1 MSFNSIKTK
10 IAMKKSLLLVAMLVA
25 TVVTYASTIKYEDI
39 AKCRAANGAIYGV
52 RSMADGEHFTIIKG
66 KQIVR
71 CSYANRTDSLVVFE
85 GDFRIGSY
93 AFSGDE
99 SRLLLSDA
107 KSVKPIYR
115 HSATADYYIADVQG
129 KARRVLEQVR
139 DVEFSADG
147 KHLVYAQNNNLYLY
161 DIASATATPI
171 TTNGEWNKIING
183 TSDWVY
189 EEEYGFTKAYAV
201 SADGAKI
208 AYLRFDE
215 SEVPTFEMMRYDN
228 ELYNKAYSFKY
239 PKAGDKN
246 SVVTLHIYDVT
257 SGKTEQVAVGEN
269 SDQYILNLAYAPNG
283 KLYFYRVNR
292 LQNHFEVLMCEEGG
306 VLRTI
311 YEERSSTYVE
321 RPSSATIQFVDSRRF
336 IVCDEGTTGYNHLYL
351 HDIDK
356 GRLSAITL
364 GKWQVTS
371 VVGMAKNRV
380 YYLSTERSPLGRDLY
395 SVELNGKGKRLHTAE
410 EGFNSIAPSKGMR
423 YYIRTFTNAT
433 TPNVVT
439 VCNSLGKVIDTLVDS
454 RAKVAE
460 RGTWAKRE
468 FKQFVTERGDT
479 LNYYIQLPIGFE
491 KGKKYPVLLTQYSG
505 PGSQSVRNRWSL
517 DWEDALP
524 YDGYIV
530 ACCDGRGTGFRGEK
544 FKKCTYADLGRKE
557 VEDQLSFAR
566 FLAKQEYVDAER
578 IGIYGWSYGGFMAL
592 NCALHGE
599 GLFRMAIAVAPV
611 TSWRYYDTIYTEIYN
626 GLPQDNPKGYDDNS
640 PLSHAEKLAERTKLL
655 IIHGTA
661 DDNVHFQNSMEM
673 CRRLNEKGKQYDMMV
688 YPDQNHSMM
697 PSATGLVRQKMIDY
711 TLEYL

>member
-1 MSFNSIKTK
+1 M
-10 IAMKKSLLLVAMLVA
+10 AVAVVCA
-25 TVVTYASTIKYEDI
+25 TVIAYGSTVKYEHI

-52 RSMADGEHFTIIKG
+52 RSMADGEHFTIINGSK
-66 KQIVR
+66 IVR
-71 CSYANRTDSLVVFE
+71 CSYADRADSLVVFE
-85 GDFRIGSY
+85 SDFRIGSY
-93 AFSGDE
+93 SFSADE
-99 SRLLLSDA
+99 KHILLSDA

-115 HSATADYYIADVQG
+115 RSATADYYLAEVGG
-129 KARRVLEQVR
+129 KAQKVLAQVR

-161 DIASATATPI
+161 DIASATSKAV
-171 TTNGEWNKIING
+171 TTDGEWNKIING

-189 EEEYGFTKAYAV
+189 EEEYGFTKGYAV
-201 SADGAKI
+201 SPDGAKI

-215 SEVPTFEMMRYDN
+215 SEVSTFEMMRYDDK
-228 ELYNKAYSFKY
+228 LYNKAYSFKY

-246 SVVTLHIYDVT
+246 SVVTLHLYDVAT
-257 SGKTEQVAVGEN
+257 GKTNQVATGEN
-269 SDQYILNLAYAPNG
+269 SDQYIFNLVYAPNG

-292 LQNHFEVLMCEEGG
+292 LQNHFEVLMLESDGSLCP
-306 VLRTI
+306 I
-311 YEERSSTYVE
+311 YEERSATYVE
-321 RPSSATIQFVDSRRF
+321 RPSLATIQFVDSDRF
-336 IVCDEGTTGYNHLYL
+336 IVSEESSLGYNHLYL
-351 HDIDK
+351 HSIKK
-356 GRLSAITL
+356 GRLNAITS
-364 GKWQVTS
+364 GRWEVAS
-371 VVGMAKNRV
+371 VVGVAKNRI

-395 SVELNGKGKRLHTAE
+395 SVGLNGKGKKLHTAE
-410 EGFNSIAPSKGMR
+410 EGFNSIAPSVGMH

-439 VCNSLGKVIDTLVDS
+439 VCKASGEVIDTLIDS

-460 RGTWAKRE
+460 RGVWAKRE

-479 LNYYIQLPIGFE
+479 LNYYIQLPFGFE

-524 YDGYIV
+524 HEGYIV

-557 VEDQLSFAR
+557 VEDQISFAR
-566 FLAKQEYVDAER
+566 FLAKQEFVDAER

-640 PLSHAEKLAERTKLL
+640 PLSHAAKLSERTQLL

-661 DDNVHFQNSMEM
+661 DDNVHLQNSMEM
-673 CRRLNEKGKQYDMMV
+673 CRKLNEAGKQYDMMV
-688 YPDQNHSMM
+688 YPDQNHSMR
-697 PSATGLVRQKMIDY
+697 PSATTLVRQKMIDY
-711 TLEYL
+711 TIDKL

>member
-1 MSFNSIKTK
+1 MSTIFSIY
-10 IAMKKSLLLVAMLVA
+10 MKRVILSVVAILCA
-25 TVVTYASTIKYEDI
+25 TVVTYASTIKYSDI
-39 AKCRAANGAIYGV
+39 VKCRSANRTIHGV

-71 CSYANRTDSLVVFE
+71 CSYADRADSLVVFK

-93 AFSGDE
+93 AFSADE
-99 SRLLLSDA
+99 KQLLLSDA

-115 HSATADYYIADVQG
+115 HSATADYYLADVQG
-129 KARRVLEQVR
+129 LAHKVLDQVR
-139 DVEFSADG
+139 DVAFSADG
-147 KHLVYAQNNNLYLY
+147 KSLVYAKENNLYLY
-161 DIASATATPI
+161 DIASATSTAV
-171 TTNGEWNKIING
+171 TTDGEWNKIING

-189 EEEYGFTKAYAV
+189 EEEYGFTKAYAL
-201 SADGAKI
+201 SADGEKI

-215 SEVPTFEMMRYDN
+215 SEVPTFEMMRFDGK
-228 ELYNKAYSFKY
+228 LYNKAYSFKY

-246 SVVTLHIYDVT
+246 SVVTLHIYDVA
-257 SGKTEQVAVGEN
+257 SGKTEQVSVGEN

-283 KLYFYRVNR
+283 RLYFYRVNR
-292 LQNHFEVLMCEEGG
+292 LQNHFEVLMLESNGS
-306 VLRTI
+306 LRTI
-311 YEERSSTYVE
+311 YEESSATYVE
-321 RPSSATIQFVDSRRF
+321 RPSSATIRFIDNDRF
-336 IVCDEGTTGYNHLYL
+336 IVQEECTTGYNHLYL
-351 HDIDK
+351 HSLAK
-356 GRLSAITL
+356 GRLSAITS
-364 GKWQVTS
+364 GKWQVAS
-371 VVGMAKNRV
+371 VVGVAKNRI

-395 SVELNGKGKRLHTAE
+395 SVGLNGKGKRLHTAE
-410 EGFNSIAPSKGMR
+410 EGFNSIAPSRGMR
-423 YYIRTFTNAT
+423 YYIRTFSDSN

-439 VCNSLGKVIDTLVDS
+439 LCKASGEVIDTLVDS
-454 RAKVAE
+454 RAKVAG

-479 LNYYIQLPIGFE
+479 LNYYIQLPISYE
-491 KGKKYPVLLTQYSG
+491 EDKKYPVLLTQYSG

-524 YDGYIV
+524 HEGYIV
-530 ACCDGRGTGFRGEK
+530 ACCDGRGTGFRGEA
-544 FKKCTYADLGRKE
+544 FRKCTYADLGRKE
-557 VEDQLSFAR
+557 VEDQISFAR
-566 FLAKQEYVDAER
+566 FLAKQEFVDAER

-599 GLFRMAIAVAPV
+599 GLFKMAIAVAPV

-673 CRRLNEKGKQYDMMV
+673 CRKLNEKGKQYDMMV
-688 YPDQNHSMM
+688 YPDQNHSMR
-697 PSATGLVRQKMIDY
+697 PSATTVVRQKMIDY
-711 TLEYL
+711 TLENL

>member
-1 MSFNSIKTK
+1 
-10 IAMKKSLLLVAMLVA
+10 MKRVFFLAVAIVCA
-25 TVVTYASTIKYEDI
+25 TVIAYASTLKYEDI
-39 AKCRAANGAIYGV
+39 VRCRAANGAIYGV

-66 KQIVR
+66 KKVVR
-71 CSYANRTDSLVVFE
+71 CSYADRADSLVMFE

-93 AFSGDE
+93 AFSADE
-99 SRLLLSDA
+99 KQILLSDA
-107 KSVKPIYR
+107 KSLKPIYR
-115 HSATADYYIADVQG
+115 HSATADYYLTDVQG
-129 KARRVLEQVR
+129 EAKKVLEQVR

-147 KHLVYAQNNNLYLY
+147 KSLIYAKGNNLYIY
-161 DIASATATPI
+161 DIASAESKAI
-171 TTNGEWNKIING
+171 TTDGEWNKIING

-201 SADGAKI
+201 SKDGAKI

-215 SEVPTFEMMRYDN
+215 SEVPTFEMMRFDN

-246 SVVTLHIYDVT
+246 SVVTLHLYDVA
-257 SGKTEQVAVGEN
+257 SGKSEQVSVGKN

-283 KLYFYRVNR
+283 KLYLYRVNR
-292 LQNHFEVLMCEEGG
+292 LQNHFEVLMLEGEG
-306 VLRTI
+306 SLRTI
-311 YEERSSTYVE
+311 YEERSATYVE
-321 RPSSATIQFVDSRRF
+321 RPSSATIQFVDERRF
-336 IVCDEGTTGYNHLYL
+336 VVCEESTSGYNHLYL
-351 HDIDK
+351 HDVER
-356 GRLSAITL
+356 GRLSAITS
-364 GKWQVTS
+364 GRWQVVS
-371 VVGMAKNRV
+371 VVGIAKNRI
-380 YYLSTERSPLGRDLY
+380 YYTSTERSPLGRDLD
-395 SVELNGKGKRLHTAE
+395 SVGWNGKGKRLLTAE
-410 EGFNSIAPSKGMR
+410 QGFNSIAPSKGMR

-439 VCNSLGKVIDTLVDS
+439 VCKASGEVIDTLVDS

-524 YDGYIV
+524 HKGYIV
-530 ACCDGRGTGFRGEK
+530 ACCDGRGTGYRGEA

-566 FLAKQEYVDAER
+566 YLAGQEFVDAER

-640 PLSHAEKLAERTKLL
+640 PLSHAAKLAERTQLL

-673 CRRLNEKGKQYDMMV
+673 CRRLNAAGKHYDMMV
-688 YPDQNHSMM
+688 YPDQNHSMR
-697 PSATGLVRQKMIDY
+697 PSATTLVRQKMIDY
-711 TLEYL
+711 TINNL

>member
-1 MSFNSIKTK
+1 
-10 IAMKKSLLLVAMLVA
+10 MKRSLLSAVAILCA
-25 TVVTYASTIKYEDI
+25 TVATYASTIKYSDI
-39 AKCRAANGAIYGV
+39 VKCRAANGAIYGV
-52 RSMADGEHFTIIKG
+52 RSMVDGEHFTIIKG

-71 CSYANRTDSLVVFE
+71 CSYADRADSLVMLK
-85 GDFRIGSY
+85 GDFNISSY
-93 AFSGDE
+93 AFSADE
-99 SRLLLSDA
+99 KQLLVADA

-115 HSATADYYIADVQG
+115 HSATADYYLADVQG
-129 KARRVLEQVR
+129 DARKVLEQVR
-139 DVEFSADG
+139 DVNFSPDG
-147 KHLVYAQNNNLYLY
+147 KQLVYSKENNLYLY
-161 DIASATATPI
+161 DIATASSKAL
-171 TTNGEWNKIING
+171 TTDGEWNKIING

-189 EEEYGFTKAYAV
+189 EEEYGFTRAYAV
-201 SADGAKI
+201 SPDGAKV

-215 SEVPTFEMMRYDN
+215 SEVPTFEMMRYDDK
-228 ELYNKAYSFKY
+228 LYNKAYSFKY

-246 SVVTLHIYDVT
+246 SIVTLHIYDVA
-257 SGKTEQVAVGEN
+257 SGKTEKVAVGEN
-269 SDQYILNLAYAPNG
+269 SDQYILNLDYAPNG

-292 LQNHFEVLMCEEGG
+292 LQNHFEVLMREDNGA
-306 VLRTI
+306 LRTI

-321 RPSSATIQFVDSRRF
+321 RPSSATIQFIDDKRF
-336 IVCDEGTTGYNHLYL
+336 IVSEEGSTGYNHLYL
-351 HDIDK
+351 HSVDK
-356 GRLSAITL
+356 GRLSAITS

-371 VVGMAKNRV
+371 VVGVAKNRV

-395 SVELNGKGKRLHTAE
+395 SVGLNGRGKKCHTPE
-410 EGFNSIAPSKGMR
+410 GGFNSIAPSNGMR
-423 YYIRTFTNAT
+423 YYIRTFTNVD

-439 VCNSLGKVIDTLVDS
+439 VCKSSGEVIDTLVDS

-460 RGTWAKRE
+460 RGSWAKRE

-479 LNYYIQLPIGFE
+479 LNYYIQMPVCYE
-491 KGKKYPVLLTQYSG
+491 KGRKYPVLLTQYSG

-524 YDGYIV
+524 HDGYIV
-530 ACCDGRGTGFRGEK
+530 ACCDGRGTGFRGEA

-566 FLAKQEYVDAER
+566 YLARQEFVDAER

-599 GLFRMAIAVAPV
+599 GLFKMAIAVAPV

-688 YPDQNHSMM
+688 YPDQNHSMR
-697 PSATGLVRQKMIDY
+697 PSATTIVRQKMIDY
-711 TLEYL
+711 TLGNL

>member
-1 MSFNSIKTK
+1 MRKF
-10 IAMKKSLLLVAMLVA
+10 LLFVVAMLVA
-25 TVVTYASTIKYEDI
+25 TVATYASTIKYADI
-39 AKCRAANGAIYGV
+39 VKCRAANGAIYGV

-71 CSYANRTDSLVVFE
+71 CSYADRADSLVMFE
-85 GDFRIGSY
+85 DSFHIGSY

-99 SRLLLSDA
+99 KQILLSDA

-115 HSATADYYIADVQG
+115 HSATADYYLANVGD
-129 KARRVLEQVR
+129 KAHKVLEQVR
-139 DVEFSADG
+139 DVEFSPDG
-147 KHLVYAQNNNLYLY
+147 SKLIYCKENNLYIY
-161 DIASATATPI
+161 DIASAVSKAV
-171 TTNGEWNKIING
+171 TTDGEWNKVING

-189 EEEYGFTKAYAV
+189 EEEYGFTKAYVV

-215 SEVPTFEMMRYDN
+215 SEVPTFEMMRYDDK
-228 ELYNKAYSFKY
+228 LYNKAYSFKY

-246 SVVTLHIYDVT
+246 SVVTLHLYDVAM
-257 SGKTEQVAVGEN
+257 GKSESIAVGEQN
-269 SDQYILNLAYAPNG
+269 DQYILNLAYAPNG

-292 LQNHFEVLMCEEGG
+292 LQNHFEVLIVEDNGT
-306 VLRTI
+306 LKTI
-311 YEERSSTYVE
+311 YEERSARYVE
-321 RPSSATIQFVDSRRF
+321 RPSSATIRFLDDKRFVVQEESS
-336 IVCDEGTTGYNHLYL
+336 TGYNHLYL
-351 HDIDK
+351 HTLDK
-356 GRLSAITL
+356 GRVAAITS

-371 VVGMAKNRV
+371 LVGVAKNRI

-395 SVELNGKGKRLHTAE
+395 SVGLNGKGKRLHTPE
-410 EGFNSIAPSKGMR
+410 GGFNSIAPSRGMR
-423 YYIRTFTNAT
+423 YYLRTFTNVT
-433 TPNVVT
+433 TPNVVV
-439 VCNSLGKVIDTLVDS
+439 VCKSSGEVIDTLVDS

-460 RGTWAKRE
+460 RGKWAERD

-479 LNYYIQLPIGFE
+479 LNYYIQLPIGYE
-491 KGKKYPVLLTQYSG
+491 NGKKYPVLLTQYSG
-505 PGSQSVRNRWSL
+505 PGSQSVRNRWAL

-530 ACCDGRGTGFRGEK
+530 ACCDGRGTGYRGEE

-557 VEDQLSFAR
+557 VEDQLSFAKY
-566 FLAKQEYVDAER
+566 LAKQEFVDKER

-640 PLSHAEKLAERTKLL
+640 PLSHAEKLSERTHLL

-673 CRRLNEKGKQYDMMV
+673 CRKLNEAGKQYDMMV

-697 PSATGLVRQKMIDY
+697 PSATTLVRQKMIDY
-711 TLEYL
+711 TLEKL

>member
-1 MSFNSIKTK
+1 
-10 IAMKKSLLLVAMLVA
+10 MKRLIFTAVAIVCA
-25 TVVTYASTIKYEDI
+25 TVATYASTIKYADI

-66 KQIVR
+66 KEIVR
-71 CSYANRTDSLVVFE
+71 CSYADRKDSLVVFK
-85 GDFRIGSY
+85 GDFRISSY

-99 SRLLLSDA
+99 KQLLLSDA

-115 HSATADYYIADVQG
+115 HSATADYYLADVQG
-129 KARRVLEQVR
+129 SSRKVLEQVR
-139 DVEFSADG
+139 DVEFSGDG
-147 KHLVYAQNNNLYLY
+147 KHLVYAKENNLYLY
-161 DIASATATPI
+161 NIALASSTAI
-171 TTNGEWNKIING
+171 TNDGEWNKIING

-189 EEEYGFTKAYAV
+189 EEEYGFTQAYAV

-228 ELYNKAYSFKY
+228 ALYNKAYSFKY

-246 SVVTLHIYDVT
+246 SVVTLHIYDVA
-257 SGKTEQVAVGEN
+257 SGRSEQVAVGEN

-292 LQNHFEVLMCEEGG
+292 LQNHFEVLMLEDDGS
-306 VLRTI
+306 LRII
-311 YEERSSTYVE
+311 YEERSATYVE
-321 RPSSATIQFVDSRRF
+321 RPSSATIQFLDERRF
-336 IVCDEGTTGYNHLYL
+336 IVQEETSVGYNHLYL

-356 GRLSAITL
+356 GRLNAITA

-371 VVGMAKNRV
+371 VVGVAKNRI

-395 SVELNGKGKRLHTAE
+395 SVGLNGKGKKLHTAE
-410 EGFNSIAPSKGMR
+410 LGFYSIQPSRGMR
-423 YYIRTFTNAT
+423 YYIRTFTNSE

-439 VCNSLGKVIDTLVDS
+439 VHHSSDKVIDTLVDS
-454 RAKVAE
+454 RAKVAA
-460 RGTWAKRE
+460 RGEWAKRE

-491 KGKKYPVLLTQYSG
+491 KGKRYPVLLTQYSG

-524 YDGYIV
+524 HEGYIV
-530 ACCDGRGTGFRGEK
+530 ACCDGRGTGYRGEK
-544 FKKCTYADLGRKE
+544 FKKCTYADLGRRE
-557 VEDQLSFAR
+557 VEDQISFAR
-566 FLAKQEYVDAER
+566 FLAKQEFVDAER

-626 GLPQDNPKGYDDNS
+626 GLPQNNPKGYDDNS
-640 PLSHAEKLAERTKLL
+640 PLSHAEKLAERTQLL

-673 CRRLNEKGKQYDMMV
+673 CRRLNAAGKHYDMMV
-688 YPDQNHSMM
+688 YPDQNHSMR
-697 PSATGLVRQKMIDY
+697 PSATTHVRQKMIDY
-711 TLEYL
+711 TLDNL